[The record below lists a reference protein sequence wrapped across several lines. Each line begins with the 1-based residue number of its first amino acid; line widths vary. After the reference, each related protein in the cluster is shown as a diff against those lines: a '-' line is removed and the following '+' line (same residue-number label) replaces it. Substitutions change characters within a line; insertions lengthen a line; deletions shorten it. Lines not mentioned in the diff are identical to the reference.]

1 MIMKRIIMHID
12 VNNAFLSWSAV
23 KLLYDGYKTDIR
35 KIEAVIGGD
44 EVSRHGIVLAKSPVA
59 KKKGVKTAETLMS
72 ARRKCNNLKIYPP
85 DFKWYQFMSR
95 KMFDLIRS
103 YTPDIEILSI
113 DECFLDYTKVYN
125 LYGDPIKFAYHL
137 KNKIYKT
144 LKFTVNIGIA
154 NNKLCAKM
162 ASDFKKPNRVHTL
175 FDEEVQSKMFPLDVG
190 DLYGVGKKTTQ
201 KLKELNINTIYD
213 LAHSDVNYLYKYFKN
228 QASILIDK
236 ANGIDYSEVNSEVV
250 ERKGISNST
259 TFSYNLTKLDDIL
272 NKLRALTE
280 NVCISLRK
288 KNKYAKVIGVTIKNK
303 NFITKSHQK
312 KLLNATN
319 NTDEIYSVAKKLI
332 IELWDEEPIRLMGI
346 SLNNLTDDSMYQISL
361 FENISKKDNDD
372 KLDKIIDDL
381 KLQYGSNIINKASIK
396 DILIVK
402 KNE

>member
-1 MIMKRIIMHID
+1 MKRIIMHID

-113 DECFLDYTKVYN
+113 DECFVDYTKVYN

-175 FDEEVQSKMFPLDVG
+175 FDDEVPSKMFPLDVG

-272 NKLRALTE
+272 NKLRVLTE

>member
-1 MIMKRIIMHID
+1 MKRIIMHID

-23 KLLYDGYKTDIR
+23 KLLYDGYKIDIR

-44 EVSRHGIVLAKSPVA
+44 ESARHGIVLAKSPVA
-59 KKKGVKTAETLMS
+59 KKKGVKTAETLLS

-95 KMFDLIRS
+95 KIFELIRS

-113 DECFLDYTKVYN
+113 DECFLDYTKVKN

-175 FDEEVQSKMFPLDVG
+175 FDEEVSTKMFPLDVG
-190 DLYGVGKKTTQ
+190 DLYGVGKKTTE
-201 KLKELNINTIYD
+201 KLKQLNINTIYD

-228 QASILIDK
+228 QASVLIDK

-272 NKLRALTE
+272 NKLQVLTD

-288 KNKYAKVIGVTIKNK
+288 KNKYTKVIGVTIKNK
-303 NFITKSHQK
+303 DFITKSHQK
-312 KLLNATN
+312 KLINATN
-319 NTDEIYSVAKKLI
+319 NTDEIYNVAKKLI
-332 IELWDEEPIRLMGI
+332 IELWDEEPIRLIGI
-346 SLNNLTDDSMYQISL
+346 SLNNLTDDSMYKLSL
-361 FENISKKDNDD
+361 FENINKKDNDD

-381 KLQYGSNIINKASIK
+381 KMHYGSNIINKASTK
-396 DILIVK
+396 DIFILK

>member
-59 KKKGVKTAETLMS
+59 KRKGVKTAETLMS

-396 DILIVK
+396 DILIIK

>member
-1 MIMKRIIMHID
+1 MKRIIMHID

-35 KIEAVIGGD
+35 KIEAVISGD

-175 FDEEVQSKMFPLDVG
+175 FDDEVPSKMFPLDVG

-272 NKLRALTE
+272 NKLRVLTE

>member
-1 MIMKRIIMHID
+1 MKKIIMHID

-44 EVSRHGIVLAKSPVA
+44 ESARHGIVLAKSPVA

-95 KMFDLIRS
+95 KMFELIRN

-113 DECFLDYTKVYN
+113 DECFLDYTKVHK

-137 KNKIYKT
+137 KNKIYGT

-175 FDEEVQSKMFPLDVG
+175 FDDEVPTKMFPLDVG
-190 DLYGVGKKTTQ
+190 DLYGVGKKTTL
-201 KLKELNINTIYD
+201 KLKQLNINTIYD

-236 ANGIDYSEVNSEVV
+236 ANGIDYSEVNSEIV

-272 NKLRALTE
+272 NKLQVLTD

-288 KNKYAKVIGVTIKNK
+288 KNKYTKVIGVTIKNK
-303 NFITKSHQK
+303 DFVTRSHQK
-312 KLLNATN
+312 KLINATN
-319 NTDEIYSVAKKLI
+319 NTDEIYNVAKKLI
-332 IELWDEEPIRLMGI
+332 IELWDEEPIRLIGI
-346 SLNNLTDDSMYQISL
+346 SLNNLTDDSKYQLSI
-361 FENISKKDNDD
+361 FENVDKKDNYD
-372 KLDKIIDDL
+372 KLDKIIDEL
-381 KLQYGSNIINKASIK
+381 KMQYGSNIINKASTK
-396 DILIVK
+396 DTFIFK

>member
-44 EVSRHGIVLAKSPVA
+44 ESARHGIVLAKSPVA

-85 DFKWYQFMSR
+85 NFKWYQFMSR
-95 KMFDLIRS
+95 KMFELIRS

-113 DECFLDYTKVYN
+113 DECFLDYTKVYK

-175 FDEEVQSKMFPLDVG
+175 FDEEVPTKMFPLDVG
-190 DLYGVGKKTTQ
+190 DLYGVGRKTTL
-201 KLKELNINTIYD
+201 KLKQLNINTIYD

-228 QASILIDK
+228 QASVLIDK
-236 ANGIDYSEVNSEVV
+236 ANGIDYSEVNSEIV

-272 NKLRALTE
+272 NKLQVLTD

-288 KNKYAKVIGVTIKNK
+288 NNKYTKVVGVTIKNK
-303 NFITKSHQK
+303 DFVTRSHQK
-312 KLLNATN
+312 KLINATN
-319 NTDEIYSVAKKLI
+319 NTEEIYNIAKRLI
-332 IELWDEEPIRLMGI
+332 IELWDEEPIRLIGI
-346 SLNNLTDDSMYQISL
+346 SLNNLTDDSIYQISI
-361 FENISKKDNDD
+361 FDNITKKDNDD
-372 KLDKIIDDL
+372 KLDKIIDEL

-396 DILIVK
+396 DIILLK

>member
-1 MIMKRIIMHID
+1 MKRIIMHID

-23 KLLYDGYKTDIR
+23 KLLYDGYKIDIR

-396 DILIVK
+396 DILIIK

>member
-1 MIMKRIIMHID
+1 MKRIIMHID

-23 KLLYDGYKTDIR
+23 KLLYDGYKIDIR

-44 EVSRHGIVLAKSPVA
+44 ESARHGIVLAKSPVA
-59 KKKGVKTAETLMS
+59 KKKGVKTAETLLS

-95 KMFDLIRS
+95 KIFELIRS

-113 DECFLDYTKVYN
+113 DECFLDYTKVKN

-175 FDEEVQSKMFPLDVG
+175 FDEEVSTKMFPLDVG
-190 DLYGVGKKTTQ
+190 DLYGVGKKTTE
-201 KLKELNINTIYD
+201 KLKQLNINTIYD

-228 QASILIDK
+228 QASVLIDK

-272 NKLRALTE
+272 NKLQVLTD

-288 KNKYAKVIGVTIKNK
+288 KNKYTKVIGVTIKNK
-303 NFITKSHQK
+303 DFITKSHQK
-312 KLLNATN
+312 KLINATN
-319 NTDEIYSVAKKLI
+319 NTDEIYNVAKKLI
-332 IELWDEEPIRLMGI
+332 IELWDEEPIRLIGI
-346 SLNNLTDDSMYQISL
+346 SLNNLTDDSMYKLSL
-361 FENISKKDNDD
+361 FENIN
-372 KLDKIIDDL
+372 
-381 KLQYGSNIINKASIK
+381 
-396 DILIVK
+396 K
-402 KNE
+402 KN

>member
-1 MIMKRIIMHID
+1 MHID

-85 DFKWYQFMSR
+85 DFKWYHFMSR

-125 LYGDPIKFAYHL
+125 LYGDPVKFAYYL

-175 FDEEVQSKMFPLDVG
+175 FDEEVPSKMFPLDVG

-272 NKLRALTE
+272 NKLRVLTD

-346 SLNNLTDDSMYQISL
+346 SLNNLTDDPMYQLSL
-361 FENISKKDNDD
+361 FENIVKKDNED

-381 KLQYGSNIINKASIK
+381 KLQYGSNIINKASIR
-396 DILIVK
+396 DILIIK

>member
-1 MIMKRIIMHID
+1 MKRIIMHID
-12 VNNAFLSWSAV
+12 VNNAFLSWTAV
-23 KLLYDGYKTDIR
+23 KLLYDGYETDIR

-44 EVSRHGIVLAKSPVA
+44 ESARHGIVLAKSPVA
-59 KKKGVKTAETLMS
+59 KKRGVKTAETLMS
-72 ARRKCNNLKIYPP
+72 ARIKCNNLKIFPP

-95 KMFDLIRS
+95 KMFELIRK

-175 FDEEVQSKMFPLDVG
+175 FDEEVKDKMFPLDVG
-190 DLYGVGKKTTQ
+190 DLYGVGKKTTE
-201 KLKELNINTIYD
+201 KLKQLNINTIYD
-213 LAHSDVNYLYKYFKN
+213 LAHTDINYLYKYFKN
-228 QASILIDK
+228 QASVLIDK
-236 ANGIDYSEVNSEVV
+236 ANGIDNSEVNSEVV

-259 TFSYNLTKLDDIL
+259 TFSYNLTRLDDIL
-272 NKLRALTE
+272 NKLQVLTD

-288 KNKYAKVIGVTIKNK
+288 KNKYAKVVGVTIKDK
-303 NFITKSHQK
+303 NFVSKSHQK
-312 KLLNATN
+312 KLVNATN
-319 NTDEIYSVAKKLI
+319 NTDEIFSVASSLI
-332 IELWDEEPIRLMGI
+332 TELWNEEPVRLIGI
-346 SLNNLTDDSMYQISL
+346 SLNNLTSDPMYQLSL
-361 FENISKKDNDD
+361 FENINNKDNSD
-372 KLDKIIDDL
+372 KLDKIIDEL

-396 DILIVK
+396 NINISK
-402 KNE
+402 KYD